1 MKLRWISFLINGGAP
16 APKIPAPRQALSGVT
31 PNLDLA
37 EAIYPPDDP
46 GLATRSTENLLSSSR
61 TQISRLRLHA
71 ACEPEK
77 FDLRYLDPIKRLARH
92 VNVLPG
98 SASAAF
104 AGEAGLLRA
113 ALEMSFFCFQAS
125 DGRIFTGAETVEVR
139 HRLEP
144 RWRYVCFLAGLLYP
158 IGIPMARMVITT
170 RDGRTWPKYQSELS
184 DWMSA
189 SSVDRIYVNWP
200 DEARID
206 SKKLLGPAPYTA
218 AILHTI
224 AGADNLGWLEEGS
237 PEMVK
242 ALFALVS
249 GHGAPRIAQ
258 EVVST
263 MWAKVMEREELRRPQ
278 AYGRLTIG
286 THLSPFLV
294 DAMRAL
300 VANGTWQPNEGALV
314 ADASGVYLLW
324 PEAGEAIIQQG
335 ARDGRDGWPS
345 SVASL
350 ADVLRQDGIVESTTS
365 NDLGLAEVI
374 DKNGVIRLAYKL
386 KKPGLVLESYEPAQY
401 LADSPKTLAA
411 ILDRDPLAKADKK
424 VSAKKGTGKSD
435 AISQLT
441 AAAPESNIGIET
453 TAEPPS
459 EYQSLFDLPGEEEEH
474 PEPEPVALPDLAP
487 PPASAVA
494 SVQPKRTTASRS
506 QEDVTVL
513 KESAEVKFSDLVPVE
528 IRQDIKNP
536 LAVELLG
543 KVVKAWRARG
553 TDSTAMRMTDSGAAM
568 SLEFLGTLIR
578 SIPDFVNEMAAAG
591 LVYSPPDRPGLKVHK
606 VAMPEGSKPKDAI
619 IFSRYGCKKLE
630 L

>member
-16 APKIPAPRQALSGVT
+16 APKIPAQRQTLSGVT

-37 EAIYPPDDP
+37 PAIYPPDDP
-46 GLATRSTENLLSSSR
+46 GLATRSVENLLSSSR

-71 ACEPEK
+71 ACDSDK

-98 SASAAF
+98 SSSAAF

-184 DWMSA
+184 EWMSA
-189 SSVDRIYVNWP
+189 TSVDRIYVNWP

-206 SKKLLGPAPYTA
+206 AKKLLGPAPYTA

-249 GHGAPRIAQ
+249 GQGAPRIAQ

-263 MWAKVMEREELRRPQ
+263 MWTKVMEREELRRPQ

-350 ADVLRQDGIVESTTS
+350 ADVLRQDGIVESTTA

-374 DKNGVIRLAYKL
+374 DKNGAIHLAYKL
-386 KKPGLVLESYEPAQY
+386 IKPGLVLETYEPAQY

-411 ILDRDPLAKADKK
+411 ILDRDPLAKAEKK
-424 VSAKKGTGKSD
+424 VPLKKGKPRGDDSP
-435 AISQLT
+435 QL
-441 AAAPESNIGIET
+441 AAAVSESDIETET
-453 TAEPPS
+453 TAAPLPES
-459 EYQSLFDLPGEEEEH
+459 QSLFDQSGEEDES
-474 PEPEPVALPDLAP
+474 PEPEPVLPDSTP
-487 PPASAVA
+487 PPVITAVP
-494 SVQPKRTTASRS
+494 VQSKRVTST
-506 QEDVTVL
+506 QIQDEVTVL
-513 KESAEVKFSDLVPVE
+513 KETGEVKFSDLVPVE

-553 TDSTAMRMTDSGAAM
+553 TDSHAMRMTDAGAAV

-578 SIPDFVNEMAAAG
+578 SIPDFVNDMAAAG
-591 LVYSPPDRPGLKVHK
+591 LIYSPPDRPGLKVHK
-606 VAMPEGSKPKDAI
+606 VAMPEGSKLKDAI